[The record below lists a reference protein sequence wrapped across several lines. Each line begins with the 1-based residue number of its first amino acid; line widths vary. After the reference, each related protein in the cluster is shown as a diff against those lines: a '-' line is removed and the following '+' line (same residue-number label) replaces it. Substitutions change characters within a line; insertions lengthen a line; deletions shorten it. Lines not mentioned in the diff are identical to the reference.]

1 MAGVTNKKCQMC
13 NGDLIDNSNKKKDAP
28 KIQTEVNRCKKCK
41 DCKDCLKQQTNAIG
55 LQISKEDLEQ
65 YKQMFM
71 MFDKV
76 GPYKVNFNNCN

>member
-13 NGDLIDNSNKKKDAP
+13 NGDIIENSNKKKELP
-28 KIQTEVNRCKKCK
+28 QPLTWESRCKKCK
-41 DCKDCLKQQTNAIG
+41 DCKDCLKQQANGIG
-55 LQISKEDLEQ
+55 IQISKEDLEQ

-76 GPYKVNFNNCN
+76 NNL